1 MASGAMRGLA
11 AAVLAIYANAS
22 PLSDALDDN
31 RPILDVLAAATPPPR
46 APSPYEARVF
56 AACRKLHGLVDA
68 HPMERALLALAPR
81 ARAGCT
87 CRSPGTSS
95 PTRTTRAQRKPRRGE
110 AALALDFDA
119 HRHFSVLVQM
129 HVEQVRA
136 SFAKRKDGWVPDF
149 ARVLVFRA
157 SYGARLDARVRG
169 ELPGAAL
176 GRVPVPL
183 LGHALDDDGDVAR
196 AAGSSLFWAGGCH
209 ARVRC
214 FLEGLGPGVRPCG
227 DTIDAA
233 AFRAGL
239 RAAAWALAPRGT
251 MHATFMLAA
260 AVRHG
265 ALPYEND
272 FYEDEWSS
280 EAYVQGDAYDYARP
294 PLDRPKENPLDL
306 SGLGG
311 FVPDRKTGLIMC
323 AAGAASTMLGVSLF
337 FEKNLIRLGNV
348 LLVAGAP
355 IVVGPQSASRYV
367 LNPAKLRGSLC
378 FACGFMLILSGHPLL
393 GIVVEIFGFLN
404 LFGNLFPLFTAMFK
418 NLPFVQQFASG
429 GGGGPALP
437 PDAYDAGGG
446 GDYGY

>member
-1 MASGAMRGLA
+1 MRGLA
-11 AAVLAIYANAS
+11 AAILAICADAS

-31 RPILDVLAAATPPPR
+31 TPILDVLAAATPPPR

-81 ARAGCT
+81 APGWVHVPIPWHELADPNHAGA
-87 CRSPGTSS
+87 R
-95 PTRTTRAQRKPRRGE
+95 QRKLADATKKLWR
-110 AALALDFDA
+110 ALDFDA

-136 SFAKRKDGWVPDF
+136 AFAKRADGWVPDF
-149 ARVLVFRA
+149 ARVFVFDTRLTA
-157 SYGARLDARVRG
+157 LGSTLTFRGA

-239 RAAAWALAPRGT
+239 RDAAWALAPRGT

-265 ALPYEND
+265 ALPVYVGDDTPACVSRATCCDRVFRLRRSRDAAAFLPYGDLGLAWRDLGLVVDAADAAAIPAMVANASD
-272 FYEDEWSS
+272 LAGRRRRLDVAQALFSHRGVA
-280 EAYVQGDAYDYARP
+280 AYVAW
-294 PLDRPKENPLDL
+294 K
-306 SGLGG
+306 LG
-311 FVPDRKTGLIMC
+311 R
-323 AAGAASTMLGVSLF
+323 
-337 FEKNLIRLGNV
+337 ER
-348 LLVAGAP
+348 
-355 IVVGPQSASRYV
+355 
-367 LNPAKLRGSLC
+367 
-378 FACGFMLILSGHPLL
+378 
-393 GIVVEIFGFLN
+393 
-404 LFGNLFPLFTAMFK
+404 
-418 NLPFVQQFASG
+418 
-429 GGGGPALP
+429 
-437 PDAYDAGGG
+437 
-446 GDYGY
+446 